1 MSKQIQFR
9 KKWIGRITLALL
21 IILLMLK
28 LWLGTCNLLLCGAF
42 VGLLVAYVIL
52 SDYGRD

>member
-1 MSKQIQFR
+1 MKKHIQFR

-21 IILLMLK
+21 IILLVVK

>member
-1 MSKQIQFR
+1 MKPLQFR

-21 IILLMLK
+21 IILFVVK
-28 LWLGTCNLLLCGAF
+28 LWLGVCNLLLCGAF